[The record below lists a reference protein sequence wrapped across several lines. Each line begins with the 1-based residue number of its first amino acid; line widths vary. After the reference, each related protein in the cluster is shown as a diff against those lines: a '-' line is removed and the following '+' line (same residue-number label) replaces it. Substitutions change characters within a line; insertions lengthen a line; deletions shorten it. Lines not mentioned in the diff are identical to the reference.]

1 MKLLSITLALLVLF
15 TMAPAVE
22 KNLFF
27 AMDTIAR
34 GKPEV
39 VVPMLRELGYAGL
52 GGAPGDGPNAC
63 CGVAALF

>member
-15 TMAPAVE
+15 TMAPAGE

-39 VVPMLRELGYAGL
+39 VVPMLRELG
-52 GGAPGDGPNAC
+52 
-63 CGVAALF
+63 